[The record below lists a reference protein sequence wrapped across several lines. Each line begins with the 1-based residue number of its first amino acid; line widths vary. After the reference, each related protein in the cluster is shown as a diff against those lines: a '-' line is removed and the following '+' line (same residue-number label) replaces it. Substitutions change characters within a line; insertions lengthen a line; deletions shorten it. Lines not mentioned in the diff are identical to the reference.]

1 LPEVWWRGELSAET
15 RFWCV
20 VLLGRDDIV
29 TRLEVESDDLGRVR
43 DVVGQLASVA
53 AAVLVDAW

>member
-1 LPEVWWRGELSAET
+1 LSAET